1 MCWDGSAISHWTVVV
16 LGVSGW
22 GAVSFVL
29 RLVVADFWYAG
40 WSLGAGLTLP
50 LIFFCVRHLDLGG
63 GGGAVL
69 IAANQAMK
77 ILVKLLKSGFI
88 A

>member
-1 MCWDGSAISHWTVVV
+1 MRWGGSAISHWAAVV

-29 RLVVADFWYAG
+29 RLVVVDLWYAG
-40 WSLGAGLTLP
+40 WSLGAGLTLS

-63 GGGAVL
+63 CHFDCG
-69 IAANQAMK
+69 
-77 ILVKLLKSGFI
+77 
-88 A
+88 

>member
-1 MCWDGSAISHWTVVV
+1 MCWGGSAISHWTVVV

-63 GGGAVL
+63 GGAVL
-69 IAANQAMK
+69 VAANQAMK